1 MKPILTALAAMHQ
14 KGIIH
19 RDISPENLILGP
31 DQKLTLIDFGAAREF
46 SRDEGENLT
55 VILKR
60 GYAPEEQYHSDSRQ
74 GPWSDL
80 YAACAV
86 LYHMLTGILPQ
97 EAAARAEND
106 QLVPISR
113 LNNLSLSA
121 STCQALEKGLQVDP
135 AERLRGYLRTDEGSV
150 SEEGY

>member
-1 MKPILTALAAMHQ
+1 MRKYMKLQGGPFTEKRALELMKPILTALAAMHQ

-60 GYAPEEQYHSDSRQ
+60 GYAPEEQYHSRQ
-74 GPWSDL
+74 PPGS
-80 YAACAV
+80 
-86 LYHMLTGILPQ
+86 
-97 EAAARAEND
+97 
-106 QLVPISR
+106 LVGSVR
-113 LNNLSLSA
+113 
-121 STCQALEKGLQVDP
+121 C
-135 AERLRGYLRTDEGSV
+135 LRGSISYAHRHPPARSCRQ
-150 SEEGY
+150 S